1 MNFITTSLKE
11 IPWVRHGFSTKQGR
25 SQAPEFLQ
33 LSPERIVTAKQTH
46 SIKAIVV
53 TAPWGQESRPEADA
67 LVTATTGL
75 GIGVFTADC
84 VPVLLAS
91 RKDKIIGAVHAGWKG
106 AIGGMVES
114 AVAEMQK
121 LGANPA
127 DIIAVI
133 GPCIR
138 QVSYEVSDDFKIP
151 FLAQDT
157 ANGNFF
163 IPAEKQGHLLFD
175 LPGYVTERLKN
186 MGIGTIEDTQR
197 DTLAEEEFFFSYR
210 RSCQRAE
217 PNDGRQLSVISLA

>member
-1 MNFITTSLKE
+1 MNFITTSLSE
-11 IPWVRHGFSTKQGR
+11 IVWVRHGFSTKQGR
-25 SQAPEFLQ
+25 AHAPEFLQ
-33 LSPERIVTAKQTH
+33 LPPERIITAKQTH
-46 SIKAIVV
+46 SIKTIVV

-67 LVTATTGL
+67 LVTTITGL

-114 AVAEMQK
+114 AVLEMQN
-121 LGANPA
+121 LGAKPA
-127 DIIAVI
+127 DMIAAI

-138 QVSYEVSDDFKIP
+138 QASYEVSDDFKIP
-151 FLAQDT
+151 FLAQDM
-157 ANGNFF
+157 ANGKFF

-175 LPGYVTERLKN
+175 LPNYVTERLKN
-186 MGIGTIEDTQR
+186 AGVGTIEDIRR
-197 DTLAEEEFFFSYR
+197 DTLAEEEIFFSYR

-217 PNDGRQLSVISLA
+217 PNDGRQLSVISLV